1 MPTTRPKK
9 EPRRPPKAA
18 KPARPKAR
26 EFTRQ
31 DLGWF
36 KGVRRFREVLEEVL
50 EQRAE
55 PVEPSWS
62 DPQRRLQLGDY
73 LSLFLLGLFN
83 PVARTL
89 RGLAKASHFPGVQG
103 GVCSGPVNLG
113 SFSEAQQLVEPALLE
128 AIFEHLTAALPDL
141 PSRTPGVADH
151 RWLAR
156 DSSLF
161 AALPRM
167 AWALYGGGCAG
178 TANAVRLHVS
188 FDLRKDAPASA
199 SVTLGKACERAAL
212 RQDLQRGDA
221 YIGDRYYGEHY
232 AFFTWLTR
240 HGCRYLIRLLDRG
253 VPPAVEAELP
263 VTAEDAAHGVERQA
277 WVRLGSEAG
286 GTLSERLR
294 LIWVRGCNDQE
305 LLLVTNLPPDQLS
318 AADAALLY
326 KERWQVESFFRWIK
340 CLLGQDQWHWL
351 AESPRG
357 VAIQLYL
364 SLIAAVLMQLDFGR
378 RPSKRVWELFQWY
391 LCGMLD
397 EATLA
402 ERLHSQLAEDARTRA
417 AKKARSAR

>member
-1 MPTTRPKK
+1 LPTRPSKK
-9 EPRRPPKAA
+9 ERRGPQKAA
-18 KPARPKAR
+18 KAARPKAGA
-26 EFTRQ
+26 FTRQ
-31 DLGWF
+31 DLGWL
-36 KGVRRFREVLEEVL
+36 KGVRRFREVLAEVL
-50 EQRAE
+50 AEQPA
-55 PVEPSWS
+55 PVHASWS
-62 DPQRRLQLGDY
+62 DPERQLQLGDY

-83 PVARTL
+83 PVARTV

-103 GVCSGPVNLG
+103 GVCSGPVSLS
-113 SFSEAQQLVEPALLE
+113 SFSEAQSLVEPALLE
-128 AIFEHLTAALPDL
+128 AIFGRLTGALPDL
-141 PSRTPGVADH
+141 PPRTPGVAEH

-167 AWALYGGGCAG
+167 AWAFYGGGCAG

-199 SVTLGKACERAAL
+199 SVTPGKACERATL
-212 RQDLQRGDA
+212 RADLKRGDA

-240 HGCRYLIRLLDRG
+240 HECRYLIRLLDRK
-253 VPPAVEAELP
+253 VPPTVEAELP

-277 WVRLGSEAG
+277 WVRLGSEARR
-286 GTLSERLR
+286 TLSERLR
-294 LIWVRGCNDQE
+294 LIWVRGCNDQA
-305 LLLVTNLPPDQLS
+305 LLLVTNLPPEQLS

-326 KERWQVESFFRWIK
+326 KERWQVEYFFRWIK
-340 CLLGQDQWHWL
+340 CLLGNDQWHWL

-364 SLIAAVLMQLDFGR
+364 TLIGAVLLQLDFGR

-397 EATLA
+397 EATLT
-402 ERLHSQLAEDARTRA
+402 ERLRAQLAEDAKTRA

>member
-1 MPTTRPKK
+1 LPKPSAENERRRPKKARATTRP
-9 EPRRPPKAA
+9 EL
-18 KPARPKAR
+18 
-26 EFTRQ
+26 TRAQ
-31 DLGWF
+31 LGWF
-36 KGVRRFREVLEEVL
+36 KGVRRFREVLNEVL
-50 EQRAE
+50 AGAAE
-55 PVEPSWS
+55 PVDASWS

-103 GVCSGPVNLG
+103 GVCAGPVSLG
-113 SFSEAQQLVEPALLE
+113 SFSEAQQLVEPALLA
-128 AIFEHLTAALPDL
+128 AIFGHLSAALPDL
-141 PSRTPGVADH
+141 PPRTPSVAEH

-188 FDLRKDAPASA
+188 FDLRKDAPAAA
-199 SVTLGKACERAAL
+199 SVTPGKTCERAAL
-212 RQDLQRGDA
+212 RADLKRGDA
-221 YIGDRYYGEHY
+221 YLGDRYYGEHY

-253 VPPAVEAELP
+253 TEPTLEEELP
-263 VTAEDAAHGVERQA
+263 VTADDAAHGVGRQA
-277 WVRLGSEAG
+277 WVRLGSEAQH
-286 GTLSERLR
+286 TLSERLR

-305 LLLVTNLPPDQLS
+305 LLLVTNLPPEALS
-318 AADAALLY
+318 AAEAALLY
-326 KERWQVESFFRWIK
+326 KERWQVEYFFRWIK
-340 CLLGQDQWHWL
+340 CLLGQGQWHWL

-364 SLIAAVLMQLDFGR
+364 TLIGAVLLQLDFGR

-397 EATLA
+397 EETLLA
-402 ERLHSQLAEDARTRA
+402 RLRAQLDEDARTRA